1 MSRDS
6 GGKGKGSF
14 PPCSLS
20 FHSFEMPQD
29 RKIVILHASI
39 TGTALDLASRLAL
52 KAHRLG
58 FSPQVRSIS
67 LFPPTSLLSSDDPII
82 FILPTTGNGTAP
94 PAFLPLWNA
103 LLHPELPSDFLE
115 DLRYA
120 VFGLG
125 DSSYPKYN
133 WVSKKFSRRM
143 DSLGASEILQRGEGD
158 DQNEFG

>member
-1 MSRDS
+1 MPESRS
-6 GGKGKGSF
+6 
-14 PPCSLS
+14 
-20 FHSFEMPQD
+20 
-29 RKIVILHASI
+29 IIILHASI

-58 FSPQVRSIS
+58 FSPQVQSIS
-67 LFPPTSLLSSDDPII
+67 LFPPPSLLSTDVPII
-82 FILPTTGNGTAP
+82 FLLPTTGNGTAP

-103 LLHPELPSDFLE
+103 LLHPELPQDFLE
-115 DLRYA
+115 DLDYA

-133 WVSKKFSRRM
+133 WVAKKFTRRM
-143 DSLGASEILQRGEGD
+143 QSLGAREVVERGEGD